1 MTALNKTSRLKG
13 KNNVSL
19 EQKTLFDI
27 VRTSECL
34 VSSVNRIL
42 NPHGLTFTQYNVLRI
57 LLKSGAKGLT
67 CSEVGSL
74 LMTRDAD
81 VTRLLSRLEKKG
93 LAIRNKDT
101 EDRRVIRTKLSEEGL
116 ELLKQLEGSVTGW
129 EEDSLVEFGEEQLK
143 NLIILL
149 ELVRYRQTW

>member
-13 KNNVSL
+13 RQNVSL

-57 LLKSGAKGLT
+57 LLKAGATGLT
-67 CSEVGSL
+67 CSEVGSM

-93 LAIRNKDT
+93 LAIRRKDS
-101 EDRRVIRTKLSEEGL
+101 EDRRVIRTKLSPEGID
-116 ELLKQLEGSVTGW
+116 LLKELERSVSRW
-129 EEDSLVEFGEEQLK
+129 EEESLVEFGEDQLK
-143 NLIILL
+143 SLIILL
-149 ELVRYRQTW
+149 ELVRYRQNY

>member
-13 KNNVSL
+13 RHNVSL

-57 LLKSGAKGLT
+57 LLKAGAAGLT

-74 LMTRDAD
+74 MMTRDAD

-93 LAIRNKDT
+93 LAIRNKDA
-101 EDRRVIRTKLSEEGL
+101 EDRRVIRTKLSPDGL
-116 ELLKQLEGSVTGW
+116 DLLKELERSVSRW
-129 EEDSLVEFGEEQLK
+129 EEESLVEFGEDQLK
-143 NLIILL
+143 SLIILL
-149 ELVRYRQTW
+149 ELVRYRQNF